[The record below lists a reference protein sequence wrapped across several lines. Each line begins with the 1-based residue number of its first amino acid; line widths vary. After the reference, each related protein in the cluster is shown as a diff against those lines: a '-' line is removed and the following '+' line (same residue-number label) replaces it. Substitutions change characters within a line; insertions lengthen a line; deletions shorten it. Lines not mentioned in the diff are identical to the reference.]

1 MGGIL
6 HERCVCRSDLFPSE
20 KRGSLFLCG
29 SGKRSGNSNGGGGGS
44 LPSRREVVEARRGA
58 RKRVQLSRRSP
69 FICAAAVSRGIR
81 ETSQV

>member
-1 MGGIL
+1 MFAGRICSRL
-6 HERCVCRSDLFPSE
+6 KNVVASSFAEVE
-20 KRGSLFLCG
+20 
-29 SGKRSGNSNGGGGGS
+29 SGNSNGGGGGS